1 MYGSYNWLIGKL
13 KRKQDK
19 ALVVNFVKSGS
30 DVTADKTPA
39 EVMEAMKTS
48 PVMATLDTGGG
59 GATPLGCFVTVN
71 LNNPAV
77 VYTVDT
83 GNALVV
89 KGLIHSYDG
98 ETWYSYVF
106 DD

>member
-1 MYGSYNWLIGKL
+1 MYGDYNWLIGKL
-13 KRKQDK
+13 KKKQDK
-19 ALVVNFVKSGS
+19 AMIVNFVKSGS

-39 EVMEAMKTS
+39 QVKTAMLKG
-48 PVMATLDTGGG
+48 PVIATLNDGGNI
-59 GATPLGCFVTVN
+59 TPLGCFVSVD

-77 VYTVDT
+77 IYTVDT
-83 GNALVV
+83 GSDLVV

-98 ETWYSYVF
+98 ETWYSYKF